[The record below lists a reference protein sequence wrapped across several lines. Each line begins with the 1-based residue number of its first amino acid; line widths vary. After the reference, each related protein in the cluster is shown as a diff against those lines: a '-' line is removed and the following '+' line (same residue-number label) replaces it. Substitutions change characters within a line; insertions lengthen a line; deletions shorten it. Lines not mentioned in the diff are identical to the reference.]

1 MNTSKHQKL
10 KKLKLMETTELL
22 NLQTSVDSPDNVNSN
37 LNEDVTAYVTVEDSP
52 FTLVKIGEK
61 WEIVLGNY
69 KVSTAK
75 FDETKDAIKYIKSKP
90 WELILTTIASYLEL
104 INEIKQQNET
114 TL

>member
-1 MNTSKHQKL
+1 
-10 KKLKLMETTELL
+10 METTELL
-22 NLQTSVDSPDNVNSN
+22 NLQTSVDTQDSEQSNSN
-37 LNEDVTAYVTVEDSP
+37 DNVTAYVTVENSP
-52 FTLVKIGEK
+52 FTLVKIAEK

-69 KVSTAK
+69 KVSAAS
-75 FDETKDAIKYIKSKP
+75 FDDTKDAIKYIKSKP